1 MNATTISTPTP
12 SRKLTVDDI
21 DDNRAYERIREPHRV
36 EMIALRRRRRVSIGT
51 IVSVAFEN
59 RDTIKFQ
66 IQEMARAERISTDRG
81 IQEELD
87 TYNPLIPEAGQL
99 CATMFI
105 ELTSD
110 EAMREWLPKLVGVEQ
125 SVVLRLPNGDEVRCE
140 VDPKHAALLT
150 REHVTAAV
158 HYISFQ
164 LTPEHCAAFGE
175 GTVVAI
181 DHTMYREQSALSP
194 ATVAEL
200 ADDLGGHEARRTVTQ
215 S

>member
-1 MNATTISTPTP
+1 MNATTTSIPTP

-21 DDNRAYERIREPHRV
+21 DDNRAYERIRESHRV
-36 EMIALRRRRRVSIGT
+36 EMIALRRRRRVAIGT

-59 RDTIKFQ
+59 RHTIKFQ
-66 IQEMARAERISTDRG
+66 IQEMARAERIVTDQG

-110 EAMREWLPKLVGVEQ
+110 EAMREWLPKLVGIEQ
-125 SVVLRLPNGDEVRCE
+125 SVVLQLPNGDEVRGA
-140 VDPKHAALLT
+140 VDPKHAAQLT

-164 LTPEHCAAFGE
+164 LTAEQCAAFGE

-194 ATVAEL
+194 ATLAEL